1 MPHFI
6 VEYSANIESSVDIA
20 QLCELIRATA
30 VKIDVLPLPGIRVRA
45 IKVDHYAIADGN
57 PMHAYIDVSVR
68 LRGGR
73 ALDVRKAATQTLFDA
88 IQTFLQPAMAERS
101 LALSFEMRD
110 IDPEL
115 SPKCGSIREH
125 LPEN

>member
-6 VEYSANIESSVDIA
+6 VEYSANLENSVDIA

-30 VKIDVLPLPGIRVRA
+30 VQIDTFPMPGVRVRA

-57 PMHAYIDVSVR
+57 PDHAYIDISIR

-73 ALDVRKAATQTLFDA
+73 PLDVREAATQKLFEA
-88 IQTFLQPAMAERS
+88 TKAFLEPVMANRS
-101 LALSFEMRD
+101 LALSFEMRN
-110 IDPEL
+110 IDPKL
-115 SPKCGSIREH
+115 SPKCGSIRDH
-125 LPEN
+125 LTEN

>member
-6 VEYSANIESSVDIA
+6 VEYSSNIESSVDIG
-20 QLCELIRATA
+20 QLCEVIRSTA
-30 VKIDVLPLPGIRVRA
+30 VKIDAIPMPGVRVRA

-57 PMHAYIDVSVR
+57 PDHAYIDVSVR

-73 ALDVRKAATQTLFDA
+73 PMDVRKAATQTLFDA
-88 IQTFLQPAMAERS
+88 IQQFLEPVMAQRS

-110 IDPEL
+110 VDPEL
-115 SPKCGSIREH
+115 SPKCGSIRAH